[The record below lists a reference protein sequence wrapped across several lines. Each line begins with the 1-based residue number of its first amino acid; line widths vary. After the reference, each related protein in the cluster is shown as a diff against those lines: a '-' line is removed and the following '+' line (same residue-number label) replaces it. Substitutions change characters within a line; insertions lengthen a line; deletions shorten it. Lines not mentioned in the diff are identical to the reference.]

1 MAFSSVDSLRLRLKA
16 QPFELGA
23 YLKTPQSWRA
33 GGKSFFAG
41 EEGRSCAAPFPFRK
55 PFASA
60 VSRSAQHRLS
70 RNNGK

>member
-33 GGKSFFAG
+33 GGAKASSQAKKG
-41 EEGRSCAAPFPFRK
+41 AAAPRRFLSENLLPL
-55 PFASA
+55 PSA
-60 VSRSAQHRLS
+60 GQ
-70 RNNGK
+70 RNTD